1 MSARKTKIISNTAAI
16 YARYS
21 STNQREESIE
31 AQIRACQDY
40 AKRNGLVIVD
50 IYTDSAKTGTNA
62 EREEFQRMIADSATG
77 KFEFVIVHK
86 LDRFSRD
93 RYDSIAYK
101 RKLKLNGVTLR
112 SVLENLDGSPESL
125 ILESLLE
132 GMAAYYSQNLARE
145 ALKGMKENGYKCM
158 HVGGIPPLGYDV
170 DKETKKYVIN
180 EEEAMVVRYIF
191 SSYADGVGYNQIV
204 RYLNANGYHSKRGRA
219 FGKNSIHD
227 LLKNIRY
234 TGVYTFNMKQV
245 KDSAGKR
252 NNRPKPREEQIIIE
266 GGMPA
271 IIDKETFNRVQL
283 LMSNGKQRG
292 GLNRAQVVYLL
303 SGILRCGECG
313 ASMWGNKSTDRHGN
327 VTYFYVCSTKDY
339 KKHCENKSIRKE
351 VIEDFVLTKL
361 LEDVFKKDS
370 IEQLRTNLIQYQK
383 RRQESINKNSNN
395 LKSEYEEIEQKID
408 KVVKLVSE
416 SGVTIDTVSQE
427 IKELEEKREA
437 IEKQIDNLNKES
449 VSFYISEKQLNEM
462 TVHEQIVRDKTNK
475 KKLRE
480 IVSYYVK
487 NIYVY
492 LDRIE
497 IEYKFS
503 VPGNDADKLI
513 PMTTVETLEKVK
525 EEHRPPR
532 KQKAV

>member
-1 MSARKTKIISNTAAI
+1 MAKRAKIISNTAAI

-101 RKLKLNGVTLR
+101 RKLKLNGVTIR

-145 ALKGMKENGYKCM
+145 VLKGMKENGYKCM

-180 EEEAMVVRYIF
+180 EEEAMIIRYIF
-191 SSYADGVGYNQIV
+191 SSYADGIGYNRIV
-204 RYLNANGYHSKRGRA
+204 RYLNANGYRSKRGRP

-234 TGVYTFNMKQV
+234 TGVYTFNMRQI
-245 KDSAGKR
+245 KDSVGKR

-271 IIDKETFNRVQL
+271 IIDKETFDRVQM
-283 LMSNGKQRG
+283 LMSNGRQRG
-292 GLNRAQVVYLL
+292 GQNRAHVVYLL

-313 ASMWGNKSTDRHGN
+313 ATMCGNKSRDRHGN
-327 VTYFYVCSTKDY
+327 ITYYYVCSSKDY
-339 KKHCENKSIRKE
+339 KKFCENKSIRKE
-351 VIEDFVLTKL
+351 VIEEFVLTQL
-361 LEDVFKKDS
+361 LEDLFKKKS
-370 IEQLRTNLIQYQK
+370 VEQLRKNLLQYQK
-383 RRQESINKNSNN
+383 RRQKSISNDSN
-395 LKSEYEEIEQKID
+395 ILKSEHEEIDQKIE
-408 KVVKLVSE
+408 KIVRLVSE

-427 IKELEEKREA
+427 IKVLEEKRKK
-437 IEKQIDNLNKES
+437 IEGQIDNLNKETAS
-449 VSFYISEKQLNEM
+449 LIISEKQLNEM
-462 TVHEQIVRDKTNK
+462 KVHEQIVRDRTDLN
-475 KKLRE
+475 KLRQ
-480 IVSYYVK
+480 IISYYVK
-487 NIYVY
+487 NVFVY
-492 LDRIE
+492 YDRIE
-497 IEYKFS
+497 IEYKFAIS
-503 VPGNDADKLI
+503 GNDNGELI
-513 PMTTVETLEKVK
+513 PMTTVEALEKVK